1 MTTSKFAAVA
11 LLWTIVLSATPG
23 CGSGQQLVL
32 SADVGQTEFFEDEPI
47 YLLMRLQN
55 VGADTAW
62 TTFFGWSSP
71 ALTVSGSRGHGN
83 AVPGAKF
90 LMGYRVQ
97 PGWRGVP
104 VPPGATCLQT
114 IVLQDIMGDAW
125 DLRSH
130 FFAHH
135 LTPDQYELHVNFDA
149 HAGVPSTTPLAVEG
163 APIVFRIR
171 ARTTSEEN
179 DVRELQA
186 MRHMGWDTT
195 RVAGYPRAV
204 GYQAELIH
212 WVQRRLNDRPD
223 DPFLPFLLYNGM

>member
-1 MTTSKFAAVA
+1 
-11 LLWTIVLSATPG
+11 
-23 CGSGQQLVL
+23 
-32 SADVGQTEFFEDEPI
+32 
-47 YLLMRLQN
+47 
-55 VGADTAW
+55 
-62 TTFFGWSSP
+62 
-71 ALTVSGSRGHGN
+71 
-83 AVPGAKF
+83 
-90 LMGYRVQ
+90 
-97 PGWRGVP
+97 
-104 VPPGATCLQT
+104 
-114 IVLQDIMGDAW
+114 MGDAW

-223 DPFLPFLLYNGM
+223 DPFLPFLLYNGMYVVGKVLEQQILAGKAPRFDPDTSVVVSQLRLAVIDRRKASTAGAHLVQGLTARHPDQLAVLAQQLGSTPSGEMARYWVARNQHPR